1 MGPLQITLPTHVPG
15 AVLRFSDADITAIIE
30 ITSHYPPCV
39 SYGCWLNYLHCC
51 ELEYVGLN
59 ARVKTSPH
67 ERTPAN
73 PKTRTMPDTPC
84 IAICSTTNGDDICK
98 GCGRTF
104 EEVTNWV
111 IMTDEE
117 KAVVWQRID
126 TERTALRYTTYKDR
140 AK

>member
-1 MGPLQITLPTHVPG
+1 
-15 AVLRFSDADITAIIE
+15 
-30 ITSHYPPCV
+30 
-39 SYGCWLNYLHCC
+39 
-51 ELEYVGLN
+51 
-59 ARVKTSPH
+59 
-67 ERTPAN
+67 
-73 PKTRTMPDTPC
+73 MPDTPC

-117 KAVVWQRID
+117 KAVVWARID